1 MFSHICHDRKGST
14 AVEFA
19 LVAIPFM
26 WLLIGMVELALYF
39 TSSSLLAEA
48 TSVGA
53 RLVRTGQLE
62 GSSGAEQ
69 AFKDAVCDRAAVFI
83 PCPEIQF
90 QVLPVTGDNFANAT
104 AASFDDEGNLTGQG
118 YNDGQ
123 QSSVIMVRVAYRYPF
138 MTPLLGSVLAD
149 GGNNSRLIMNTI
161 VMKNEPYDS

>member
-1 MFSHICHDRKGST
+1 MFSRMCHDRRGST

-48 TSVGA
+48 TNVGA
-53 RLVRTGQLE
+53 RMVRTGQLD
-62 GSSGAEQ
+62 GNAGAEQ

-83 PCPEIQF
+83 PCADIQF
-90 QVLPVTGDNFANAT
+90 QVRQVAGDNFANAT
-104 AASFDDEGNLTGQG
+104 APGFDANGNLTGQG
-118 YNDGQ
+118 FNGGQ

-138 MTPLLGSVLAD
+138 MTPLIGSVLAD
-149 GGNNSRLIMNTI
+149 GANNSRLIMNTI